1 MEQSSTN
8 SSAHSSFNQHGVV
21 SVSAYQRSENG
32 SVSFLIMNRIK
43 TKLGTFYDEI
53 DEILCGFRG
62 SGLCQTAPE
71 TVSDVEEE
79 EVELMEGEE
88 KEMRAGGE
96 KCREEELC
104 GSVYRDVVTVC
115 HSTRTYSPTM
125 EDQPLPPDSDQCF
138 DVLDSL
144 ACQQNLTDSDTD
156 SEVGELGEL
165 EVDVGV
171 VPPAHEIGELGVDVG
186 LELPADEGADSCS
199 NISESSCENGEYQ
212 SENVNTEVKREE
224 TSLINNNC
232 DLKTQPKDKNDEKC
246 ESSRVQEDTLTFG
259 KSQDFEFDMVSTRFD
274 PARSETNQ
282 PQSLLIENPE
292 ESHSKEEAEPLLE
305 ECTAESTSNRD
316 PRAGTELGLIQHLIP
331 TANSTDLARYR
342 AQQSPQPA
350 TPSPNLLRES
360 KTVYDS
366 SPEYFEVS
374 LNMASPSL
382 YTPSSHTPSP
392 TRFVRI
398 LSRSPRPGSLVIS
411 SEHFPP
417 DSSPDSLS
425 FNNPF
430 FERSNS
436 KLDEFFKN
444 FNKPASPV
452 TKLFNLSSPKPPDN
466 PKSSTTHLNR
476 SEHCVSSRDW
486 ANNSVEDSR
495 FNMNSFSATG
505 VITPDGSRS
514 ERYTK
519 ITELGEG
526 GFGKVYLAR
535 DNDYQERVV
544 LKEMELCKIKLA
556 DIAEEIAILDR
567 YPHEHI
573 MKLLDHYC
581 TVSHYCMVYELQS
594 KVSLFDYLRV
604 EGKQGEFEGR
614 VILRQVIDA
623 LDWLHDNMIVHGDIK
638 DENMIIECKTKNI
651 ILIDFGSARII
662 KEAYEPI
669 SFRGTK
675 IYGPPEAIVR
685 NVVFGKSQDVWML
698 GTFVYVL
705 LNNRRPFVDDQEIL
719 NACLP
724 YPKGWSEGAKDFVRQ
739 CLSKD
744 YLDRPTIK
752 LLKFHPWV
760 RS

>member
-1 MEQSSTN
+1 MEQNSPN

-43 TKLGTFYDEI
+43 TKLGAFYDEI
-53 DEILCGFRG
+53 DEVLCGFRG
-62 SGLCQTAPE
+62 SGLCQTPPE

-88 KEMRAGGE
+88 KEMRAGGD

-125 EDQPLPPDSDQCF
+125 EEPLPPDSDQCF

-156 SEVGELGEL
+156 SEVGEIGEVHG
-165 EVDVGV
+165 VDVGV
-171 VPPAHEIGELGVDVG
+171 EP
-186 LELPADEGADSCS
+186 PADEGAESCS
-199 NISESSCENGEYQ
+199 DVAELSCENGEYQ
-212 SENVNTEVKREE
+212 SENVNTEVNREE
-224 TSLINNNC
+224 TSSIHNQVRGLETQSLDESNGKC
-232 DLKTQPKDKNDEKC
+232 D
-246 ESSRVQEDTLTFG
+246 SSSMQEDTLTFG

-274 PARSETNQ
+274 PVRSETNQ
-282 PQSLLIENPE
+282 PLSLLIENPE
-292 ESHSKEEAEPLLE
+292 ESHSKETESLLDK
-305 ECTAESTSNRD
+305 CAAESTSNLD
-316 PRAGTELGLIQHLIP
+316 PTAGTELGLIQHLIP

-342 AQQSPQPA
+342 AQQSPLPT

-374 LNMASPSL
+374 SNTASPSL

-411 SEHFPP
+411 SEHFSP

-476 SEHCVSSRDW
+476 SEHCVSSQDW
-486 ANNSVEDSR
+486 ANNSVEDTG
-495 FNMNSFSATG
+495 FNMNSLSATG

-535 DNDYQERVV
+535 DNNYQERVV
-544 LKEMELCKIKLA
+544 LKEMELSKIKLA

-638 DENMIIECKTKNI
+638 DENMIIECRTKNI

-752 LLKFHPWV
+752 LLKYHPWV

>member
-1 MEQSSTN
+1 M
-8 SSAHSSFNQHGVV
+8 
-21 SVSAYQRSENG
+21 SAYQRSENG
-32 SVSFLIMNRIK
+32 PVSFLIMNRIK

-53 DEILCGFRG
+53 DEVLCGFRG

-79 EVELMEGEE
+79 EVELMEGED
-88 KEMRAGGE
+88 KELRAGGD
-96 KCREEELC
+96 KCRKEEMC

-125 EDQPLPPDSDQCF
+125 EEPLPPDSDQCF
-138 DVLDSL
+138 DVLESL

-156 SEVGELGEL
+156 SEVGEIGEVA
-165 EVDVGV
+165 VDVGV
-171 VPPAHEIGELGVDVG
+171 EPPANWGVDSNSDVSD
-186 LELPADEGADSCS
+186 LSCV
-199 NISESSCENGEYQ
+199 NEEYQ
-212 SENVNTEVKREE
+212 SDHADTEVKREE
-224 TSLINNNC
+224 TSSINNSC
-232 DLKTQPKDKNDEKC
+232 GLKTQSLDENN
-246 ESSRVQEDTLTFG
+246 EQWETSSVQEDAITMG

-274 PARSETNQ
+274 PARSEANQ
-282 PQSLLIENPE
+282 PLSLLIKNPE
-292 ESHSKEEAEPLLE
+292 ETHSKEETEPLLDK
-305 ECTAESTSNRD
+305 CAEDNISNRD

-342 AQQSPQPA
+342 AQQSPQP
-350 TPSPNLLRES
+350 TPSPNLLKES

-374 LNMASPSL
+374 SNTASPSL

-398 LSRSPRPGSLVIS
+398 LSRTPRPGSLVIS
-411 SEHFPP
+411 SEHFSP
-417 DSSPDSLS
+417 DTSPDSLS
-425 FNNPF
+425 FNNTF

-436 KLDEFFKN
+436 KLDEFFQN

-466 PKSSTTHLNR
+466 PKSSTTHINR
-476 SEHCVSSRDW
+476 REHCVSSRVW
-486 ANNSVEDSR
+486 EDFSIEDAG
-495 FNMNSFSATG
+495 FNMNSLSATG
-505 VITPDGSRS
+505 LITPDGNRS

-544 LKEMELCKIKLA
+544 LKEMELSKIKLE

-638 DENMIIECKTKNI
+638 DENIIIECKTKNI

-662 KEAYEPI
+662 KETYEPI

-685 NVVFGKSQDVWML
+685 NVVFGKSQDVWTL

-705 LNNRRPFVDDQEIL
+705 LNNRRPFLDDQEIL

-752 LLKFHPWV
+752 LLKYHPWV
-760 RS
+760 QS

>member
-1 MEQSSTN
+1 M
-8 SSAHSSFNQHGVV
+8 
-21 SVSAYQRSENG
+21 SAYQRSETG

-53 DEILCGFRG
+53 DEVLCGFRG

-71 TVSDVEEE
+71 TMSDVEE
-79 EVELMEGEE
+79 EVELMEDEDKD
-88 KEMRAGGE
+88 KENLD
-96 KCREEELC
+96 KFREEEMC

-125 EDQPLPPDSDQCF
+125 EEPLPPDSDQCF
-138 DVLDSL
+138 DALESL

-156 SEVGELGEL
+156 SEVGEIGEVA
-165 EVDVGV
+165 VDVAIE
-171 VPPAHEIGELGVDVG
+171 PPADVG
-186 LELPADEGADSCS
+186 IEPPADVGIEPPADGCVSR
-199 NISESSCENGEYQ
+199 SSDVPELNCVNEEYQ
-212 SENVNTEVKREE
+212 SDIVNTEVKREE
-224 TSLINNNC
+224 KSLIHNNYG
-232 DLKTQPKDKNDEKC
+232 LKTQSLHENIIIC
-246 ESSRVQEDTLTFG
+246 ESSGVQEDAITIG

-274 PARSETNQ
+274 PARSEANK
-282 PQSLLIENPE
+282 PLMSLLIENPE
-292 ESHSKEEAEPLLE
+292 ESHSKEETEPLLG
-305 ECTAESTSNRD
+305 ESATDNITNRD

-342 AQQSPQPA
+342 AQQSPQPT

-374 LNMASPSL
+374 SNKASPSL

-411 SEHFPP
+411 SEHFSP

-425 FNNPF
+425 FNNTF

-436 KLDEFFKN
+436 KLDEFFQN

-452 TKLFNLSSPKPPDN
+452 TKLFNLSSPKPPEN
-466 PKSSTTHLNR
+466 PKSPISHFNQR
-476 SEHCVSSRDW
+476 EHCVLSRLWEDY
-486 ANNSVEDSR
+486 SVEDAG
-495 FNMNSFSATG
+495 FNMNSLSATG
-505 VITPDGSRS
+505 VITPDGSKS

-535 DNDYQERVV
+535 DNDFRERVV
-544 LKEMELCKIKLA
+544 LKEMELSKIKLE

-614 VILRQVIDA
+614 VILRQVLDA
-623 LDWLHDNMIVHGDIK
+623 LDWLHENMIIHGDIK
-638 DENMIIECKTKNI
+638 DENIIIECKTKNI

-662 KEAYEPI
+662 KETYEPI

-675 IYGPPEAIVR
+675 IYGPPEAIVK
-685 NVVFGKSQDVWML
+685 NVVFGKSQDVWTL

-705 LNNRRPFVDDQEIL
+705 LNNRRPFVNDQEIL

-739 CLSKD
+739 CLSKE

-752 LLKFHPWV
+752 LLKYHPWV